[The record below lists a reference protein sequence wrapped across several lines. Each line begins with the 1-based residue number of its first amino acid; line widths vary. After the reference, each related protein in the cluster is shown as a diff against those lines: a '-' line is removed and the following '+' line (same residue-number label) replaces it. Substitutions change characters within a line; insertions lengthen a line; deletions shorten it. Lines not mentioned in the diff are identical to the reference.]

1 MDFDENGWAAGLV
14 KPLPPQNA
22 WSLLSPDP
30 SARVEPERWAHQAQ
44 TFFRARLTVAQ
55 VKRYPAGTL
64 PVADTILV
72 DIGRKGDDAMTRLSV
87 ITVPLDRAPDARA
100 RAALGV
106 QAIGGA
112 GFDALLAKARRLW
125 QVPDPPEAGGDPVAP
140 LALAAVLASVFL
152 APVVPPSEETI
163 FGVKGARLR
172 LEARGWRT

>member
-1 MDFDENGWAAGLV
+1 MDFDENGWALGLV
-14 KPLPPQNA
+14 KPRSPAEA
-22 WSLLSPDP
+22 WSLLSPDA

-44 TFFRARLTVAQ
+44 TFFRARLSVAQ
-55 VKRYPAGTL
+55 VKRYPAGSL
-64 PVADTILV
+64 PAFDVVLV
-72 DIGRKGDDAMTRLSV
+72 DIGRKGDDATTRLAV
-87 ITVPLDRAPDARA
+87 LTVPLDRAPDVRIKAE
-100 RAALGV
+100 LGV

-125 QVPDPPEAGGDPVAP
+125 QVPDPPDAGGDPIAP

-152 APVVPPSEETI
+152 APVVPPDEETI